1 MRFTVF
7 SCLFVSLL
15 SLSACDSATST
26 DDWRALEIAA
36 QDFVLLP
43 CGTDQADAPC
53 ALVVAGGK
61 RVLIGTPAGSGQ
73 AMRETDLRQ
82 LDAVITYSL
91 RSRDIEGLDEV
102 RNRSW
107 HAGRTDPLLTIG
119 PPGIEQ
125 VIGALNLAF
134 EQGDALYVVEQGS
147 PPGGYDAAILL
158 AQPVSADQ
166 VVFNTG
172 DLKISRR
179 ADGFRVD
186 YEQGASALLLP
197 CTPAQISGPIEDAET
212 AVIISCDG
220 ERGGLIW
227 PLTAPVYVHATAS

>member
-1 MRFTVF
+1 MRFILF
-7 SCLFVSLL
+7 SCLLVSLL
-15 SLSACDSATST
+15 SLPGCGSATRT
-26 DDWRALEIAA
+26 DDWRALDIAA

-43 CGTDQADAPC
+43 CGTEQADAPC
-53 ALVVAGGK
+53 VLVVAGGK

-107 HAGRTDPLLTIG
+107 RVGRADPLLTIG

-134 EQGDALYVVEQGS
+134 EQGDALYVVEQGP
-147 PPGGYDAAILL
+147 PPGGYDAAVLL
-158 AQPVSADQ
+158 ARPVSADQ
-166 VVFNTG
+166 VVFDTG

-179 ADGFRVD
+179 GDGFRVD
-186 YEQGASALLLP
+186 YEQGASALLFP
-197 CTPAQISGPIEDAET
+197 CTPAQTSGPIENAET
-212 AVIISCDG
+212 AVIISCDA
-220 ERGGLIW
+220 ENGGLIW
-227 PLTAPVYVHATAS
+227 PLTAPVFVHANAS

>member
-7 SCLFVSLL
+7 TCLLAALL
-15 SLSACDSATST
+15 GLPACGAPSGAE
-26 DDWRALEIAA
+26 DWRALDIAA

-43 CGTDQADAPC
+43 CGTGDADTGC

-61 RVLIGTPAGSGQ
+61 RVLIGAPAGSGQ

-82 LDAVITYSL
+82 LDAVIIFSL

-107 HAGRTDPLLTIG
+107 QAGRTDPLLTIG

-134 EQGDALYVVEQGS
+134 EQGDALYVVEQGRPS
-147 PPGGYDAAILL
+147 GGYDAAILS

-186 YEQGASALLLP
+186 YEHGPSAWLFP
-197 CTPAQISGPIEDAET
+197 CPRAQTSAPVQDAET
-212 AVIISCDG
+212 AVIIGCQG
-220 ERGGLIW
+220 EVSGLTW
-227 PLTAPVYVHATAS
+227 PLMAPVFMHAKAS